1 MPQDKMRRTLL
12 DRVQMYEF
20 AVIEANLYLDTHPQ
34 DQDALKYHDK
44 YANLLE
50 QAKAEYEKQFGTLNP
65 MKANN
70 GTRWSWVDDPWP
82 WDLNADQEKGGVS
95 DVDL

>member
-44 YANLLE
+44 YDYLI
-50 QAKAEYEKQFGTLNP
+50 
-65 MKANN
+65 
-70 GTRWSWVDDPWP
+70 
-82 WDLNADQEKGGVS
+82 
-95 DVDL
+95 

>member
-1 MPQDKMRRTLL
+1 
-12 DRVQMYEF
+12 
-20 AVIEANLYLDTHPQ
+20 
-34 DQDALKYHDK
+34 
-44 YANLLE
+44 
-50 QAKAEYEKQFGTLNP
+50 

-70 GTRWSWVDDPWP
+70 GARWSWVDDPWP

>member
-50 QAKAEYEKQFGTLNP
+50 QAKAEYEKQFGALNP

-70 GTRWSWVDDPWP
+70 GASCWQRSSATCARPSTKSSRI
-82 WDLNADQEKGGVS
+82 LF
-95 DVDL
+95 

>member
-50 QAKAEYEKQFGTLNP
+50 QAKAEYEKQFGALNP
-65 MKANN
+65 IKQTTAHA
-70 GTRWSWVDDPWP
+70 G
-82 WDLNADQEKGGVS
+82 AG
-95 DVDL
+95 

>member
-50 QAKAEYEKQFGTLNP
+50 QAKAEYEKQFGALNP

-70 GTRWSWVDDPWP
+70 SARWSWVDDPWP

-95 DVDL
+95 NVDL

>member
-50 QAKAEYEKQFGTLNP
+50 LAKAEYESSLAP
-65 MKANN
+65 
-70 GTRWSWVDDPWP
+70 
-82 WDLNADQEKGGVS
+82 
-95 DVDL
+95 